1 MSYELERKHLLT
13 EEEINNL
20 ITIINSD
27 LSDFEKAKQLR
38 AVCKGAVLLN
48 NINKYETTD
57 FKKAVI
63 LKRVLSYY
71 EKYGQL
77 GYMKTHYTPYK
88 CTPEELGIRKEK
100 LIKLSQTLNSNIS
113 EYNKAMTI
121 FELYKDSEVF
131 RRSYSLFVK
140 LGASDPRLDSIR
152 EELKNVDYYYNK
164 MKEYERL
171 GYLIDYRYY
180 QKTTDYREN
189 YPYAKYIITQYL
201 NTNSYNFHDFL
212 EDYGL
217 TETTFNICL
226 ETLKELDVDL
236 FNQYQEKHQINE
248 NILLMHN
255 IEIFKDIYLGITT
268 GYLKDGTEF
277 NAFEF
282 FKRLPISSNGALYT
296 NLKKYFVHNKIEGI
310 NLILNY
316 VCRNNFQVTEVT
328 KNLDS
333 EQILNSYN
341 NNPTIDINAI
351 RFILTYLQQNNIPIN
366 KITYN
371 YAKNMYLNN
380 EFNISIILEHQ
391 DQIKSQ
397 KKTLI
402 P

>member
-1 MSYELERKHLLT
+1 MPYELERKHLLT

-20 ITIINSD
+20 ITIINSG
-27 LSDFEKAKQLR
+27 LSDFEKAQQLR
-38 AVCKGAVLLN
+38 AICKGTVLLN

-71 EKYGQL
+71 EKYENL

-88 CTPEELGIRKEK
+88 CTPEELDIRKEK
-100 LIKLSQTLNSNIS
+100 LIKLSQTLNSNLS
-113 EYNKAMTI
+113 EYNKAMII

-131 RRSYSLFVK
+131 RRSYSLFIK
-140 LGASDPRLDSIR
+140 LGTSDPRLDSIR
-152 EELKNVDYYYNK
+152 EELKNFDYYYNK

-180 QKTTDYREN
+180 HKTTDYREN
-189 YPYAKYIITQYL
+189 YPYAKYIINQYL
-201 NTNSYNFHDFL
+201 NTNSYNFNDFL
-212 EDYGL
+212 EEYGL
-217 TETTFNICL
+217 TENAFNFCL

-255 IEIFKDIYLGITT
+255 IEIFKDLELGITT
-268 GYLKDGTEF
+268 GYLKDGTKF

-296 NLKKYFVHNKIEGI
+296 NLIKYFTHNKIKDFNSI
-310 NLILNY
+310 ILY
-316 VCRNNFQVTEVT
+316 IFQNNFQVAEVT
-328 KNLDS
+328 KNLDL
-333 EQILNSYN
+333 EQILNRYN
-341 NNPTIDINAI
+341 NNPTLDINAI
-351 RFILTYLQQNNIPIN
+351 RIILTYLQQNKIPIN

-380 EFNISIILEHQ
+380 DFNDQDIQEHQ
-391 DQIKSQ
+391 NQIKSQ

>member
-13 EEEINNL
+13 DEEINKL
-20 ITIINSD
+20 LTIINSD
-27 LSDFEKAKQLR
+27 LQDFEKAQQLR
-38 AVCKGAVLLN
+38 VICKGSVLLN

-71 EKYGQL
+71 EKYENL
-77 GYMKTHYTPYK
+77 GYMKIHYTPYK
-88 CTPEELGIRKEK
+88 CTPEELNVRKEK
-100 LIKLSQTLNSNIS
+100 LIKLSQALNSNLS
-113 EYNKAMTI
+113 EYNKAMI
-121 FELYKDSEVF
+121 VFGLYKDSEVF
-131 RRSYSLFVK
+131 RRSYSLFIK

-164 MKEYERL
+164 IKEYERL

-201 NTNSYNFHDFL
+201 NANSYNFHDFL
-212 EDYGL
+212 ENYGL

-296 NLKKYFVHNKIEGI
+296 NLTKYFVHNKIEGL

-316 VCRNNFQVTEVT
+316 VCLNNFQVAEVT
-328 KNLDS
+328 KTLDFA
-333 EQILNSYN
+333 QILNKHN
-341 NNPTIDINAI
+341 NNPSLDITVIRTI
-351 RFILTYLQQNNIPIN
+351 LSYLELNKVPIN
-366 KITYN
+366 RITYN
-371 YAKNMYLNN
+371 YVKNMYLNN
-380 EFNISIILEHQ
+380 EFNDQ
-391 DQIKSQ
+391 DIQEQQNKIKSQ